1 MCKSG
6 NEMPKVG
13 NMRQKKARQKQRQDD
28 ENQNLIKNH
37 RKQAPKHVV
46 IFEIDATP
54 DIISELLRIN
64 RTIAY
69 IGRRVSATARK
80 RLNNLHRR
88 NDYHNLQ
95 EKYSSIKKQLEN
107 QPDTPKLEHQRKNI
121 GTTMNAIQE
130 QDGLAQG

>member
-1 MCKSG
+1 
-6 NEMPKVG
+6 
-13 NMRQKKARQKQRQDD
+13 MRQRKARQKQRQDD

-46 IFEIDATP
+46 TFEIDAPP

-88 NDYHNLQ
+88 TTSKRNTPASKNNWRTNPTTQ
-95 EKYSSIKKQLEN
+95 NSNTNEK
-107 QPDTPKLEHQRKNI
+107 T
-121 GTTMNAIQE
+121 
-130 QDGLAQG
+130 LAQQ